1 MLRRAG
7 GSFFVKLFNRGRKE
21 GIEDGKTPVSC
32 VVDAL

>member
-7 GSFFVKLFNRGRKE
+7 RKFLCEVVLRGRKE

-32 VVDAL
+32 VVKDS

>member
-7 GSFFVKLFNRGRKE
+7 GSFSKWSSFIIEE
-21 GIEDGKTPVSC
+21 GGDRRRKTPVSC